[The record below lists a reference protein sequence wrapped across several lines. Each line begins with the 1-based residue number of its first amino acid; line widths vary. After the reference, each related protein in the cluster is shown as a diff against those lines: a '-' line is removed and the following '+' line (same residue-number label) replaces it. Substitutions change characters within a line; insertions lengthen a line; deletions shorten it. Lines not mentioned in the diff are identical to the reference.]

1 MKYLLSNIILRSISI
16 LTTLLTVYIMA
27 RLVSPN
33 DVGIFLRL
41 GVLQAFLVTIL
52 DIAVFPTLL
61 SSAVNGLLNITVL
74 KNLLKTLFKILIP
87 LIIVISAYWINN
99 DGSSLLYILL
109 MIIILALSICSVILN
124 AYLSANNRLA
134 NWSQIIIIS
143 ECTSIYLIYN
153 LSTHISDGVILFS
166 MRFIIVNCLMIG
178 LSTVLISFTSNLRN
192 LIIRHKAHSQIG
204 NDLFIF
210 AISNYFTRYFD
221 TTIISFV
228 FSGTA
233 LGIYNRA
240 MQISRYPQIAI
251 VSALSQ
257 ILLPFLQKY
266 NVTKSQIALRAS
278 YFHLYFMVCN
288 VVSIILILN
297 AEIYVRLILGPKWVD
312 AVPLLP
318 FFFSTLTMQ
327 TYLGLTNS
335 LFVHFEETQAY
346 RNLGILSSVS
356 TTILILYS
364 IQFGDL
370 TYIAIAF
377 VFSITISFFASF
389 IYLMHKIL
397 KLTILQTGLLILN
410 AIIPLMYFGL
420 VS

>member
-1 MKYLLSNIILRSISI
+1 MKYLFSNIILRSISI
-16 LTTLLTVYIMA
+16 LTTLLTVYVMA

-61 SSAVNGLLNITVL
+61 STAVNGLLNIDVL
-74 KNLLKTLFKILIP
+74 RSLLKTLFKILIP
-87 LIIVISAYWINN
+87 LIIVISAYWINI

-192 LIIRHKAHSQIG
+192 LIIRHKTHSRIG

-221 TTIISFV
+221 TTIISFM

-240 MQISRYPQIAI
+240 MQISRYPQISI

-266 NVTKSQIALRAS
+266 NVTKSQITLRVY

-297 AEIYVRLILGPKWVD
+297 AEIYVRLILGPRWVD
-312 AVPLLP
+312 AALLLP

-327 TYLGLTNS
+327 TYLGITNS
-335 LFVHFEETQAY
+335 LFVHFEETKAY